1 MKPTESNWRSWVA
14 KAENDLLCI
23 RNNLAAEQ
31 VPWDVVCYHA
41 QQAAEKMLKAFLASR
56 GCAPRKTHDLIALLG
71 ECVERESEL
80 VSLSEAC
87 ETLNVFSVDVRYP
100 TDIYEPDEAEARKA
114 HEAAEHLHGAV
125 LRRLCPSE
133 EA

>member
-23 RNNLAAEQ
+23 RNNLSAEH

-56 GCAPRKTHDLIALLG
+56 GRAPRKTHDLIALLG
-71 ECVERESEL
+71 ECVECESEL
-80 VSLSEAC
+80 ASLSEASF
-87 ETLNVFSVDVRYP
+87 VF
-100 TDIYEPDEAEARKA
+100 
-114 HEAAEHLHGAV
+114 
-125 LRRLCPSE
+125 
-133 EA
+133 